1 MILGWMASVVWLYES
16 QDHDRAVANVVKVF
30 HTVMRDILY
39 ILYNLYSAAIEYRP
53 GANYQKVR

>member
-1 MILGWMASVVWLYES
+1 MILGWMASGVWLYES

-53 GANYQKVR
+53 GAN